1 MDRAG
6 LAKWGAAALL
16 GALVLL
22 SVLKWPHWQ
31 AQARAGSAYA
41 ARITCSCR
49 FVEGRSAESCARDIA
64 DDAGLVMV
72 REESKERAVSASV
85 PLLGSA
91 QARLK
96 PGFGC
101 LMEPEPRP
109 SR

>member
-1 MDRAG
+1 MDRAS
-6 LAKWGAAALL
+6 LAKWGATALL

-22 SVLKWPHWQ
+22 AVWEWPHWQ
-31 AQARAGSAYA
+31 AQAQAGSAYA

-49 FVEGRSAESCARDIA
+49 FVEGRSSVSCARDIA
-64 DDAGLVMV
+64 DDAGLVRV
-72 REESKERAVSASV
+72 REEAEERAVSASV

-91 QARLK
+91 RARLK

-101 LMEPEPRP
+101 LMEPEARP